1 MAPQKR
7 RILGF
12 VAAVLVLGSV
22 VGFNLVRE
30 NRKRVE
36 VQTQL
41 RRIGRAACYASRLS
55 VTRTRAEGAAMG
67 QARR

>member
-12 VAAVLVLGSV
+12 VAAVLVLGSI

-36 VQTQL
+36 VQT
-41 RRIGRAACYASRLS
+41 
-55 VTRTRAEGAAMG
+55 T
-67 QARR
+67 